1 MYNVLVTPGVAHK
14 ILQFLYMQTAILYIG
29 KHETFT
35 LNSKLEDAHLGRLP
49 AWYITRARSPTV
61 QLGANMEK

>member
-1 MYNVLVTPGVAHK
+1 MNVLIIPRVAHK
-14 ILQFLYMQTAILYIG
+14 IVQFIYMQTAILYIG
-29 KHETFT
+29 KHETFA

-49 AWYITRARSPTV
+49 ASYITHARSPTV